1 LIRFNHNGGTFM
13 SKNKTKLNL
22 NRRNFLTGTA
32 ALAGAAATASFVP
45 ISIANANHSP
55 LNENTKGLP
64 DFISWKDRSALIVH
78 SNKGIETHRSAIG
91 ESLIT
96 PNRNVYIRN
105 NMPTMTDDQIGNRK
119 NWKVSIEGV
128 KNPKTFTLAQL
139 QKLGHTTMATIL
151 QCSGNGRGFFKHKP
165 RGSQWKTGAAACIF
179 WTGVPMKT
187 VVDACGGI
195 SGDSVYMTSE
205 GVDHVPTGL
214 DPKKAM
220 IARSVPKKV
229 YKDAMLA
236 WEMNGVPVP
245 NSHGGPLRMIT
256 PGYFGINNV
265 KHLGKV
271 AFTSQESSVKYMKKS
286 YRISPIGKKG
296 SQYPSCWEMPVK
308 SWITRPTDETGTVKA
323 GKVQI
328 VGVAMGGTRK
338 VKSVKVSVDGGS
350 SWKKAKF
357 IGPDLGK
364 YAWRQFV
371 FETTL
376 TSGKYNIAS
385 LASNGKDKQPE
396 LRMENRRG
404 YAHNGWKDHSVNIT
418 VV

>member
-1 LIRFNHNGGTFM
+1 MN
-13 SKNKTKLNL
+13 KNKTKLNL

-32 ALAGAAATASFVP
+32 ALAGVAATASVVP

-64 DFISWKDRSALIVH
+64 EFINWKDRSALIVH

-105 NMPTMTDDQIGNRK
+105 NMPTMTDEQIGNRK

-128 KNPKTFTLAQL
+128 KNPKTFTLAEL
-139 QKLGHTTMATIL
+139 QKLGHSTMATIL

-338 VKSVKVSVDGGS
+338 VKNVKVSVDGGS

>member
-1 LIRFNHNGGTFM
+1 MR
-13 SKNKTKLNL
+13 KNKTKLNL

-32 ALAGAAATASFVP
+32 ALAGVAATASVVP

>member
-1 LIRFNHNGGTFM
+1 M
-13 SKNKTKLNL
+13 SKTKTKLNL

-32 ALAGAAATASFVP
+32 AFASAAATASVIP

-64 DFISWKDRSALIVH
+64 DFIDWKDRSALIVH

-105 NMPTMTDDQIGNRK
+105 NMPTMTDEQIGNRK

-128 KNPKTFTLAQL
+128 KNPKTFTLAEL

-245 NSHGGPLRMIT
+245 NAHGGPLRMIT

-376 TSGKYNIAS
+376 SSGKYNIAS

>member
-1 LIRFNHNGGTFM
+1 M

-32 ALAGAAATASFVP
+32 AFASAAATASVIP

-64 DFISWKDRSALIVH
+64 DFIDWKDRSALIVH

-105 NMPTMTDDQIGNRK
+105 NMPTMTDEQIGNRK

-128 KNPKTFTLAQL
+128 KNPKTFTLAEL

-195 SGDSVYMTSE
+195 SGDSVFMTSE

-245 NSHGGPLRMIT
+245 NAHGGPLRMIT

>member
-1 LIRFNHNGGTFM
+1 M

-64 DFISWKDRSALIVH
+64 EFINWKDRSALIVH

-105 NMPTMTDDQIGNRK
+105 NMPTMTDEQIGNRK

-128 KNPKTFTLAQL
+128 KNPKTFTLAEL
-139 QKLGHTTMATIL
+139 QKLGHSTMATIL